1 MQNNVSEKC
10 QPSSQERD
18 EARSALASAR
28 ATGPTAPAAG
38 GKRGAAAMDEDADG
52 GKKAK
57 GGVSQEVVTAMV
69 AKSKVGGPLQVCGS
83 SVCVEPQKLSAIP
96 HRDN

>member
-1 MQNNVSEKC
+1 
-10 QPSSQERD
+10 
-18 EARSALASAR
+18 
-28 ATGPTAPAAG
+28 
-38 GKRGAAAMDEDADG
+38 
-52 GKKAK
+52 
-57 GGVSQEVVTAMV
+57 VVTAMV